1 MFLEDS
7 TFEIMELEND
17 ILYES
22 IHLDIL
28 KSSIMEDIYIESD
41 DSFFDKV
48 KKFIRDM
55 IEKIKKFFSNAK
67 DAITNFFTRKNIDDK
82 IEEIKE
88 AIKENPELAKE
99 KVTIPDHSELDK
111 LYKDTINVLK
121 DNSEA
126 TTKAMERYK
135 KERDGLVKGTAILAA
150 TTVTLGAA
158 VGIITHLKN
167 NKIHDL
173 EIAQK
178 ETETLCSEK
187 ESEIEHLKCEIDK
200 RREENA
206 QKSEEI
212 KQKDKNIRDL
222 NRDLSAAQEKSKIGR
237 TKYKI
242 FKKTDHIFDKQEEIS
257 KVISEKKDSV
267 VAAATVVC
275 DMTKSTTTAISGT
288 FNAIANHPTHPIE
301 SIKSGAKKISTA
313 IEDVVSGKALKEVQ
327 RNQSASRE
335 ERLATVNSHI
345 TRLTQIIKSGKFSK
359 DYPESK
365 CRAALLN
372 LIHEKKKLESNK

>member
-1 MFLEDS
+1 MFFEDN
-7 TFEIMELEND
+7 TFEIMTLEND

-48 KKFIRDM
+48 KKFIRDI

-82 IEEIKE
+82 IDEIKE

-99 KVTIPDHSELDK
+99 QVTIPDHSELDK
-111 LYKDTINVLK
+111 LYKDTIDVLK

-135 KERDGLVKGTAILAA
+135 KERDGLVRGTAILAA

-178 ETETLCSEK
+178 ETEKLCSKK

-200 RREENA
+200 RREESA

-237 TKYKI
+237 VKYKI
-242 FKKTDHIFDKQEEIS
+242 FKKADHIFDKQEDIS
-257 KVISEKKDSV
+257 KAISEKKDSV
-267 VAAATVVC
+267 VATATVVC
-275 DMTKSTTTAISGT
+275 DMTKSTTAAITGT
-288 FNAIANHPTHPIE
+288 FKAITEHPLHPIK
-301 SIKSGAKKISTA
+301 SIKSGAKKISTT

-327 RNQSASRE
+327 RDQSASRE
-335 ERLATVNSHI
+335 ERLATVNSLI
-345 TRLTQIIKSGKFSK
+345 TRLSQIIKSGNFPK
-359 DYPESK
+359 DYPEST
-365 CRAALLN
+365 CRKTLSN
-372 LIHEKKKLESNK
+372 LIYEKNTLERRK